1 LILSRSDYMS
11 RRSKN
16 FDISSSIR
24 FEGRAIWTLSADG
37 GSKVYGETIR
47 KRKGNT
53 WRRWDPFR
61 SKLGAALV
69 KTKNSPAELLPSEGS
84 TVVYLGAA
92 HGTTISHIHDHLCGS
107 KNKFSGRLISVDIS
121 PRCLRDLNH
130 LAVKRPGIIPV
141 LGDARKI
148 EQWAHFVPKG
158 ADWLFQDVS
167 QAGQVDIFIKAC
179 KMLLKPK
186 STALLSLKGAS
197 ERFNEGGDQAIF
209 LDTKNKLLESNFNII
224 ESIELSGF
232 EEQHMLFH
240 CVI

>member
-1 LILSRSDYMS
+1 MGRSP
-11 RRSKN
+11 RTA
-16 FDISSSIR
+16 DISSTVR
-24 FEGRAIWTLSADG
+24 LEGRAIWTLSADG
-37 GSKVYGETIR
+37 GTKVYGETTR
-47 KRKGNT
+47 KKRGET

-61 SKLGAALV
+61 SKLGAALLR
-69 KTKNSPAELLPSEGS
+69 TKNSQVELLPSVGS
-84 TVVYLGAA
+84 TIVYLGAA
-92 HGTTISHIHDHLCGS
+92 HGTTISHIHDHLCGF

-130 LAVKRPGIIPV
+130 LAIKRPGIIPV

-148 EQWAHFVPKG
+148 ETWAHFVPKG

-179 KMLLKPK
+179 NLLLKPGSK
-186 STALLSLKGAS
+186 ALLSLKGAS
-197 ERFNEGGDQAIF
+197 ERFNEGGDRAIF
-209 LDTKNKLLESNFNII
+209 LETENKLQESNLNII

-240 CVI
+240 CII

>member
-1 LILSRSDYMS
+1 MGRSSRNY
-11 RRSKN
+11 
-16 FDISSSIR
+16 DISPTIK
-24 FEGRAIWTLSADG
+24 FEGRSIWTLSAEG
-37 GSKVYGETIR
+37 GTKVYGETTR
-47 KRKGNT
+47 KKKGDT

-61 SKLGAALV
+61 SKLGAALL
-69 KTKNSPAELLPSEGS
+69 KTKNSPVELLPSVGS
-84 TVVYLGAA
+84 TIVYLGAA
-92 HGTTISHIHDHLCGS
+92 HGTTISHIHDHLCGN

-130 LAVKRPGIIPV
+130 LAIRRPGIIPV

-148 EQWAHFVPKG
+148 GTWAHFVPKG

-179 KMLLKPK
+179 NLLLKPGSK
-186 STALLSLKGAS
+186 ALLSLKGAS
-197 ERFNEGGDQAIF
+197 ERFNEGGDRAIF
-209 LDTKNKLLESNFNII
+209 LETENKLNKSTLDII